1 MSEGF
6 FLYNKIKELN
16 NDIENEKYTT
26 TPSACSNK
34 QKHKRD
40 KMIELRNFYYFLF
53 VFIFIIWFVML
64 MVIIS
69 SDVYI
74 SPVIWVIAILFLLL
88 GSPFLSILFLLIF
101 IMFSNNPNTSK
112 CRKSKKRRRNK

>member
-1 MSEGF
+1 
-6 FLYNKIKELN
+6 
-16 NDIENEKYTT
+16 
-26 TPSACSNK
+26 
-34 QKHKRD
+34 
-40 KMIELRNFYYFLF
+40 
-53 VFIFIIWFVML
+53 ML